1 MNGYTCLMAAK
12 VQVAWACLAYV
23 KNVNRHIYDNLC
35 VLCIYIYVYISFSCL
50 HLYAFTQVLQFSCIF
65 TESFFYGNFLSHGG
79 SPVVTMVSPFVPW
92 RNGNL
97 RGHEFRWTRPLDEA
111 LAIRQVRKTQVVE
124 APSTDVPGNEAA
136 ETTGWGWKSSFLKD
150 FIMFFIW
157 KWDVFDHIWPS
168 KNGISTPTGI

>member
-23 KNVNRHIYDNLC
+23 INVSRHIYDNLC
-35 VLCIYIYVYISFSCL
+35 VLCIYIYFFFL
-50 HLYAFTQVLQFSCIF
+50 FAFTQVLQFSCII
-65 TESFFYGNFLSHGG
+65 TESFFYGSFLSHGG
-79 SPVVTMVSPFVPW
+79 SPVVTMVSPVVPW

-124 APSTDVPGNEAA
+124 APSTDVLGNEAA
-136 ETTGWGWKSSFLKD
+136 ETTGWGWKSSFSKD
-150 FIMFFIW
+150 FIMFFIMFFHM
-157 KWDVFDHIWPS
+157 DIY
-168 KNGISTPTGI
+168 I

>member
-1 MNGYTCLMAAK
+1 MCTVY
-12 VQVAWACLAYV
+12 
-23 KNVNRHIYDNLC
+23 
-35 VLCIYIYVYISFSCL
+35 IYIYFFSCL
-50 HLYAFTQVLQFSCIF
+50 HLYAFTQVLQFSFII
-65 TESFFYGNFLSHGG
+65 TESFFYGSFLSHGG

-92 RNGNL
+92 WNGNL

-124 APSTDVPGNEAA
+124 APGSTDVLGNEAA

-150 FIMFFIW
+150 FIMFFIMFFIW
-157 KWDVFDHIWPS
+157 TWDVFDHRPS